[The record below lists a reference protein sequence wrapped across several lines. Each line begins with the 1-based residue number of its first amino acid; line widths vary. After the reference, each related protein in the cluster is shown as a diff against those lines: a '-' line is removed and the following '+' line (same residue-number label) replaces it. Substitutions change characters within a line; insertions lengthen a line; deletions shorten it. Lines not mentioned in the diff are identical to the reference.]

1 MITRFDLTG
10 TQQYLK
16 LEEIAR
22 LISENEQAL
31 SRILTGD
38 AIDPAEGGWF
48 LPSKWI
54 SNPLV
59 DEVEALA
66 EKIRAEAEVF
76 VLVGIGGSNRG
87 AQSLIEALGGEK
99 VEILYAG
106 DNLSSHALQKIL
118 AKIEGRQV
126 YLNVIAKDFN
136 TLEPGIV
143 FRVLRQYMERIYGEA
158 AKKRI
163 ILTGS
168 TGGGQLYQFSQT
180 YGCKYLPF
188 LEDLGGRFSV
198 LSPVG
203 FLPAAVAG
211 VDIRQIIQ
219 GACAAERQLKAGDL
233 LANPAAVYA
242 AARNLLYEK
251 GFVIENLVV
260 LEPSMFYFARWW
272 SQLYGESEGKNQRC
286 IFPTSS
292 VYSEDLHAIGQY
304 IQEGKRMVMETFI
317 DARFSRPELVIQP
330 SSTRDGFDYLEY
342 KTYDELNE
350 AVFQAAFNAHS
361 QDGVPCFQFECGEI
375 TPHMFGEVF
384 YFFMLSCCLSA
395 TIIGVN
401 PFGQPGVEAY
411 KRNMYR
417 ILEKDVKEKSA

>member
-233 LANPAAVYA
+233 LANPAAV
-242 AARNLLYEK
+242 
-251 GFVIENLVV
+251 
-260 LEPSMFYFARWW
+260 
-272 SQLYGESEGKNQRC
+272 
-286 IFPTSS
+286 
-292 VYSEDLHAIGQY
+292 
-304 IQEGKRMVMETFI
+304 
-317 DARFSRPELVIQP
+317 
-330 SSTRDGFDYLEY
+330 
-342 KTYDELNE
+342 
-350 AVFQAAFNAHS
+350 
-361 QDGVPCFQFECGEI
+361 
-375 TPHMFGEVF
+375 
-384 YFFMLSCCLSA
+384 
-395 TIIGVN
+395 
-401 PFGQPGVEAY
+401 
-411 KRNMYR
+411 
-417 ILEKDVKEKSA
+417 